1 MRLSE
6 DTMKDAEGFVK
17 WMSELLRSHPL
28 KQQELV
34 FEIHEKIA
42 SAHLKDAKVFFA
54 GLKELHCGFAIE
66 HFGVNEHAFNLVKH
80 LPADYLKI
88 DGSLMH
94 KLAQNPEQQER
105 VKNIATTAHDL
116 GKLTIAEFVEDA
128 SSLSVLWQC
137 GVKFIQGNF
146 LQEPH
151 PLMDYEFSEEATV

>member
-1 MRLSE
+1 
-6 DTMKDAEGFVK
+6 MKDA
-17 WMSELLRSHPL
+17 
-28 KQQELV
+28 KQFL
-34 FEIHEKIA
+34 
-42 SAHLKDAKVFFA
+42 A
-54 GLKELHCGFAIE
+54 GLKELRCGFAIE
-66 HFGVNEHAFNLVKH
+66 HFGARENAFQILKH

-94 KLAQNPEQQER
+94 KLAQHPEQQDA
-105 VKNIATTAHDL
+105 VKSIAAQAHDM

-151 PLMDYEFSEEATV
+151 PLMDYEFWEEATV